1 MQQFISVVKFLFG
14 VCMSLLIMAA
24 GVHFTYMY
32 YMTNGPVHDV
42 FAVVGPLFIAFAF
55 CTAFLVIY
63 ELTQELRSEARVRAW
78 VEDVPVVEDGPINF
92 PTPRSFNMAAD
103 YVINSALEEYQG
115 SARAYYKE
123 SQDLF
128 YAGCEERL
136 RKFEEKK

>member
-1 MQQFISVVKFLFG
+1 MSEFISVVKFFFG

-32 YMTNGPVHDV
+32 YMTTGPVHDV

-78 VEDVPVVEDGPINF
+78 VKEAMKTKTLDPSILAWAEDSPQYFQHFDVPIVEDNSYINF
-92 PTPRSFNMAAD
+92 PTPRAFNVAAD
-103 YVINSALEEYQG
+103 YVINSALEENNN
-115 SARAYYKE
+115 A
-123 SQDLF
+123 
-128 YAGCEERL
+128 
-136 RKFEEKK
+136 

>member
-1 MQQFISVVKFLFG
+1 MQQFLSVVKFFFG

-32 YMTNGPVHDV
+32 YMTMGPVHDV
-42 FAVVGPLFIAFAF
+42 FAVVGPLFIAFSF
-55 CTAFLVIY
+55 CTAFLMIY
-63 ELTQELRSEARVRAW
+63 ELTQELRSEARVRAF
-78 VEDVPVVEDGPINF
+78 VAEHERRHREI
-92 PTPRSFNMAAD
+92 RESNMAAD

-136 RKFEEKK
+136 RKFEESSNA

>member
-1 MQQFISVVKFLFG
+1 MQQFISVVKFFFG

-32 YMTNGPVHDV
+32 YMTMEPVHDV
-42 FAVVGPLFIAFAF
+42 FAVVGPLFIAFSF
-55 CTAFLVIY
+55 CTAFLVVY
-63 ELTQELRSEARVRAW
+63 ELTQELRSEARTF
-78 VEDVPVVEDGPINF
+78 EEYQDLIY
-92 PTPRSFNMAAD
+92 AAYEERLD

-136 RKFEEKK
+136 RKFEESSNA

>member
-32 YMTNGPVHDV
+32 YMTMGPVHDV

-63 ELTQELRSEARVRAW
+63 ELVQELRSEARVRAF
-78 VEDVPVVEDGPINF
+78 VAEQTFEKLYERKHREVRESNI
-92 PTPRSFNMAAD
+92 AAD
-103 YVINSALEEYQG
+103 YIINSALEE
-115 SARAYYKE
+115 
-123 SQDLF
+123 
-128 YAGCEERL
+128 
-136 RKFEEKK
+136 KK

>member
-1 MQQFISVVKFLFG
+1 
-14 VCMSLLIMAA
+14 MSLLIMAA

-32 YMTNGPVHDV
+32 YMTMGPVHDV
-42 FAVVGPLFIAFAF
+42 FAVVGPLFIAFSF
-55 CTAFLVIY
+55 CTAFLMIY
-63 ELTQELRSEARVRAW
+63 ELTQELRSEARVRAF
-78 VEDVPVVEDGPINF
+78 VAEHERRHREI
-92 PTPRSFNMAAD
+92 RESNMAAD

-136 RKFEEKK
+136 RKFEESSNA

>member
-1 MQQFISVVKFLFG
+1 MSEFISVVKFFFG

-63 ELTQELRSEARVRAW
+63 ELVQELRSEARVRAW
-78 VEDVPVVEDGPINF
+78 V
-92 PTPRSFNMAAD
+92 
-103 YVINSALEEYQG
+103 
-115 SARAYYKE
+115 KE
-123 SQDLF
+123 
-128 YAGCEERL
+128 AMKENNNA
-136 RKFEEKK
+136 